1 MFYSH
6 TFLAKKSPLGTVWI
20 AAHLERRIKK
30 PQIDAID
37 IPSYAECIMFPDV
50 PIALRLSGH
59 LLLGLVRIYSWK
71 VNYLFRDCNRMLT
84 DIRIAVNSIQV
95 NLLVD
100 ADRAPFESVTL
111 PETFDLDAL
120 ELDDSVYQIDGPDN
134 HQKDYEQITLTDQ
147 YVAFFINE
155 GNGTD
160 SSTQQGTINVGAGP
174 MEEDVLP
181 PFDVGLDVISTPVIN
196 SASFMDPSSDNQ
208 ANSSFQRFD
217 GSNTQEFPDIEVM
230 REAVHNSGPESLLD
244 LDDTSN
250 DLGRLSEDYASLTR
264 RKDSLSPILEDVLA
278 SGQESLPSPTH
289 TKALTVASADNSNFF
304 NNQPLPDL
312 ELQPSPPVREQKPKR
327 RKRKQLYDEKIVLS
341 NAEIKKQLED
351 TTKLVCKRR
360 KLPCSHLDIWTFHRK
375 CLSDQILY
383 EPLLSG
389 MCYNLQES
397 FKRCFPLSNNDSG
410 NMEASPGPGNAS
422 SDFALNDLDMEPE
435 QPRFDMHIERN
446 INEMIPSPSVV
457 GDTTP
462 FNTTTAGLGSDF
474 GRTSETEILPTL
486 EMTEPVSNEPE
497 ASLFPM
503 EEESPEDH
511 TPKIPSL
518 LISAEK
524 EIKFLLKSIFQL
536 LMLFFLLGLIFSGS
550 K

>member
-217 GSNTQEFPDIEVM
+217 GSNAQEFPDIEVM

-244 LDDTSN
+244 LDDTTN

-312 ELQPSPPVREQKPKR
+312 ELQPSPPVREQKTKR

-446 INEMIPSPSVV
+446 INEMIPSPSMV

-462 FNTTTAGLGSDF
+462 FNTTTAGFGSDF